1 MNDAPQLT
9 GPAFGPA
16 AGGEPKQLVILLHGY
31 GANGDD
37 LIGLATPLSQA
48 LPDAEFL
55 SPNAPYPCAQNPF
68 GGLQWFDVWN
78 RDDENRMTEVRKTA
92 VIVNRY
98 IDEML
103 AARGLCDADLVLVGF
118 SQGTMLSLHVALR
131 RPVACAGVLG
141 FSGRLEAPETL
152 AAEITARPPVMLI
165 HGEQDEMLPVDMM
178 DKAAEVLAAS
188 GVAVE
193 THRRPGLGHGI
204 DPDGL
209 KLGAGFLSVSLGR
222 A

>member
-1 MNDAPQLT
+1 MNDLPQLT

-16 AGGEPKQLVILLHGY
+16 AGGAPKRLVILLHGY

-37 LIGLATPLSQA
+37 LIGLAPPLSQV

-68 GGLQWFDVWN
+68 GGFQWFDVWN
-78 RDDENRMTEVRKTA
+78 RDTENRLAEVRKTEP
-92 VIVNRY
+92 IVNGF
-98 IDEML
+98 IDEAL
-103 AARGLCDADLVLVGF
+103 ATRGLTDAALALVGF

-131 RPVACAGVLG
+131 RAAPCAGVLG

-152 AAEITARPPVMLI
+152 SAEITARPPVMLI
-165 HGEQDEMLPVDMM
+165 HGELDELLPVALM
-178 DKAAEVLAAS
+178 DAAAETLAAN
-188 GVAVE
+188 GVKVE

-209 KLGAGFLSVSLGR
+209 RLGAAFLSATLGR

>member
-1 MNDAPQLT
+1 MNDVPQLT
-9 GPAFGPA
+9 GPAFGPP
-16 AGGEPKQLVILLHGY
+16 GGGAPKRLVILLHGY

-37 LIGLATPLSQA
+37 LIGLAPPLSQV

-78 RDDENRMTEVRKTA
+78 RDDENRLAEVRKTA
-92 VIVNRY
+92 VIVDAF
-98 IDEML
+98 IDAALE
-103 AARGLCDADLVLVGF
+103 ARGLTDADLALVGF
-118 SQGTMLSLHVALR
+118 SQGTMLSLHVAMR
-131 RPVACAGVLG
+131 RAVPCAAVLG
-141 FSGRLEAPETL
+141 FSGRLESPETL
-152 AAEITARPPVMLI
+152 PGEITARPKVMLI
-165 HGEQDEMLPVDMM
+165 HGEQDEMLPIAMM
-178 DKAAEVLAAS
+178 EAAAETLGAN

-209 KLGAGFLSVSLGR
+209 QLGAGFLSVAFNR

>member
-1 MNDAPQLT
+1 MNDAPKLT

-16 AGGEPKQLVILLHGY
+16 AGGAPRRLVILLHGY

-37 LIGLATPLSQA
+37 LIGLAPPLSEA

-78 RDDENRMTEVRKTA
+78 RDDENRLAEVRKTA
-92 VIVNRY
+92 VIVDGF
-98 IDEML
+98 IDAAL
-103 AARGLCDADLVLVGF
+103 KARGLTDADLALVGF
-118 SQGTMLSLHVALR
+118 SQGTMLSLHVAMR
-131 RPVACAGVLG
+131 RAAPCAAVLG
-141 FSGRLEAPETL
+141 FSGRLESPETL
-152 AAEITARPPVMLI
+152 PGEITARPKVMLI
-165 HGEQDEMLPVDMM
+165 HGELDELLPVAMM
-178 DKAAEVLAAS
+178 DAAAGILAAN

-193 THRRPGLGHGI
+193 THRRPGLAHGI
-204 DPDGL
+204 DPDGIR
-209 KLGAGFLSVSLGR
+209 LGAGFLSAAFDR